1 MSMSCTASTSAPVMR
16 LADSPPE
23 TLPFLRRFFA
33 NLGLTLALLPPQAEI
48 PGSYW
53 GAPEAGL
60 TRHSLQVRPDTPL
73 TSLLHEACHYL
84 CMDAARRETLD
95 TDAGG
100 DVLEECA
107 VCYLSVL
114 IADLVPGYG
123 RARMLRD
130 MDAWGYSFRL
140 GTAAEW
146 FELDAEDARNWLV
159 SRGWLPGAA
168 GLRQVA

>member
-1 MSMSCTASTSAPVMR
+1 MFMSCDAGTSTPVMR
-16 LADSPPE
+16 LADSPAE
-23 TLPFLRRFFA
+23 TVPFLRSFFE

-60 TRHSLQVRPDTPL
+60 TGHTLHARPDTPL

-84 CMDAARRETLD
+84 CMDAARRGALD

-123 RARMLRD
+123 RPRMLRD

-140 GTAAEW
+140 GSAAEW
-146 FELDAEDARNWLV
+146 FERDAEDAREWLV
-159 SRGWLPGAA
+159 SQGWLPG
-168 GLRQVA
+168 VA

>member
-1 MSMSCTASTSAPVMR
+1 MSEPCAAGAPAPVMT
-16 LADSPPE
+16 LMDGPSA
-23 TLPFLRRFFA
+23 TLPFLRTFLD
-33 NLGLTLALLPPQAEI
+33 NHGLAINLLPLGAEI

-53 GAPEAGL
+53 GPPEAGL
-60 TRHSLQVRPDTPL
+60 TRHTLHVRPDTPL

-84 CMDAARRETLD
+84 CMGVPRREALD

-114 IADLVPGYG
+114 VADLVPGYS

-130 MDAWGYSFRL
+130 MDVWGYSFRL
-140 GTAAEW
+140 GSAAAW
-146 FELDAEDARNWLV
+146 FEHDAEDARSWLV
-159 SRGWLPGAA
+159 SQGWLPPRVLRAA
-168 GLRQVA
+168 

>member
-1 MSMSCTASTSAPVMR
+1 MSEPCTAGAPMPVIR
-16 LADSPPE
+16 LMDGLDAM
-23 TLPFLRRFFA
+23 LPFLREFFG
-33 NLGLTLALLPPQAEI
+33 NHGLAIDLLPLEAEI

-53 GAPEAGL
+53 GPPEAGL
-60 TRHSLQVRPDTPL
+60 IRHTLHVRPDTPL

-84 CMDAARRETLD
+84 CMEMARRVLLD

-114 IADLVPGYG
+114 VADLVPGYS
-123 RARMLRD
+123 RARMLSD

-140 GTAAEW
+140 GSAAAW
-146 FELDAEDARNWLV
+146 FEHDAEDARTWLV
-159 SRGWLPGAA
+159 KQGWLPARILRAA
-168 GLRQVA
+168 